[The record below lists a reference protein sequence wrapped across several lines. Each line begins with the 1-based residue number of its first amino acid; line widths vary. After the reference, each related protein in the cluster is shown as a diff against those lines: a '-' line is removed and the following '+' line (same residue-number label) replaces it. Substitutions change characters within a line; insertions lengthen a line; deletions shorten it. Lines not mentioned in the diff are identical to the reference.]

1 MGANMQGPKMM
12 PCMSLMI
19 KIDRMP
25 PYSVFIYLYIC
36 NCRSGVKRIIEIR
49 GPEIR
54 GQKRKRSRSCVPYRQ
69 RLLVKRLFRETLLG
83 RARNGWGGQRWCWE
97 II

>member
-25 PYSVFIYLYIC
+25 PSSFFYLFIYKTC
-36 NCRSGVKRIIEIR
+36 DCRSGVKRIIGIR
-49 GPEIR
+49 KPEI
-54 GQKRKRSRSCVPYRQ
+54 
-69 RLLVKRLFRETLLG
+69 
-83 RARNGWGGQRWCWE
+83 GGQ
-97 II
+97 